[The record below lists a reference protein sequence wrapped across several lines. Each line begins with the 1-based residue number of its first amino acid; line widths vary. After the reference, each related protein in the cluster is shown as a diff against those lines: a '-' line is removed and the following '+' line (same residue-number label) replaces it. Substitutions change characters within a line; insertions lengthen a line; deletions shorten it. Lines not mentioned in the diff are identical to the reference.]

1 MIMTGRRT
9 IICILVLFSVSLLP
23 AEVSQRAARFAKE
36 AVGHTQNNDHVKAFR
51 SYVKALITA
60 LEDGDDLMAM
70 KCYGSISII
79 YHNFG
84 DTDNSL
90 YFAHKGYDIARRRG
104 DKAQITF
111 LSNLVTFYSQADDT
125 VNAEKYYS
133 LMRKMLPGAN
143 NVVNGYFLIYEQA
156 RLERAKKRF
165 AEAAALHVKARRYA
179 VRHGMPAVYVLFQDS
194 ELGNLMVAGGK
205 WDDAL
210 AMGRRCLSVAD
221 SISEKDMMI
230 NSYKMM
236 ADAFSGLGMKDS
248 AWCYMCKYDKL
259 RGEVYDMPGFFRVQN
274 DITQYKENYTAKRV
288 GRLSAAVIAGLAVI
302 AVFAVLITVL
312 IRKNMSLRKAQRLI
326 IDKNIELDAA
336 AAKDRMLLE
345 KYVAVTG
352 EKGMEEGCPAGGGD
366 YDKGAGRH
374 GPWLTDETQEK
385 LLCRIISVLEDMSV
399 ISDPDFSLS
408 AMADKTKSNTKY
420 VSTVINRTYGKNFK
434 TLLNEYRIKEACRR
448 MCDAGY
454 DRFTLKAIAV
464 GVGFRNTVSFIR
476 CFKNVMGMTPS
487 VYQRLSRK

>member
-1 MIMTGRRT
+1 MVRRT
-9 IICILVLFSVSLLP
+9 VFCIVSLFFVSLLQ
-23 AEVSQRAARFAKE
+23 AKVSQRAEHFAKE

-51 SYVKALITA
+51 SYVKALVAA
-60 LEDGDDLMAM
+60 LEEGDDLMAM

-104 DKAQITF
+104 DKAQVTF
-111 LSNLVTFYSQADDT
+111 LTNLVTFYSKAADT
-125 VNAEKYYS
+125 VNAAKYYS

-156 RLERAKKRF
+156 RIARAKKRF
-165 AEAAALHVKARRYA
+165 AEAAALHAKARQYA
-179 VRHGMPAVYVLFQDS
+179 VRHGMPVVYVLFQDS
-194 ELGNLMVAGGK
+194 EIGNIMVDEKRWG
-205 WDDAL
+205 DAL
-210 AMGRRCLSVAD
+210 AMGRRCLAVAD

-248 AWCYMCKYDKL
+248 ALYYMCEHDKL
-259 RGEVYDMPGFFRVQN
+259 RSAVYDMPGFFRVQN
-274 DITQYKENYTAKRV
+274 DITQYKDSYTARRV

-302 AVFAVLITVL
+302 AVFAVLMTVL

-336 AAKDRMLLE
+336 EAKDKILRE
-345 KYVAVTG
+345 KYVAVME
-352 EKGMEEGCPAGGGD
+352 EKGRGDACPEACPDGGGD
-366 YDKGAGRH
+366 SRNE
-374 GPWLTDETQEK
+374 PCLPDETQEK

-399 ISDPDFSLS
+399 ISDPDFSLG
-408 AMADKTKSNTKY
+408 AMADKTESNTKY
-420 VSTVINRTYGKNFK
+420 VSTVINRTYDKNFK

-448 MCDAGY
+448 MCDADY
-454 DRFTLKAIAV
+454 ERFTLKAIAV

>member
-1 MIMTGRRT
+1 MTRRT
-9 IICILVLFSVSLLP
+9 VICIVSLFFVSLIQAKVSHR
-23 AEVSQRAARFAKE
+23 AEQFAKE

-51 SYVKALITA
+51 CYVNALVTA
-60 LEDGDDLMAM
+60 LEEGDDLTAM
-70 KCYGSISII
+70 RCYGSISII

-84 DTDNSL
+84 DKDNAL

-104 DKAQITF
+104 DKAQVSF
-111 LSNLVTFYSQADDT
+111 LANLVTFYSKAADT
-125 VNAEKYYS
+125 VNAAKYYS
-133 LMRKMLPGAN
+133 LMRKKLPEIPEAN

-156 RLERAKKRF
+156 RIARAKKRF
-165 AEAAALHVKARRYA
+165 AEAAALHVKTRQYA

-194 ELGNLMVAGGK
+194 EIGNIMVAEKRWG
-205 WDDAL
+205 DAL
-210 AMGRRCLSVAD
+210 AMGRRCLAVAD
-221 SISEKDMMI
+221 SLSEKDMMI

-248 AWCYMCKYDKL
+248 ALYYMCEYDKL
-259 RGEVYDMPGFFRVQN
+259 RNEVYDMPGFFRVQN
-274 DITQYKENYTAKRV
+274 DITQYKDNDTAKRV

-302 AVFAVLITVL
+302 AVFVVLITVL
-312 IRKNMSLRKAQRLI
+312 VRKNMSLRKAQRFI

-336 AAKDRMLLE
+336 EAKDKILRE
-345 KYVAVTG
+345 KYVAVME
-352 EKGMEEGCPAGGGD
+352 EKGRGDACPDSGGD
-366 YDKGAGRH
+366 GRNE
-374 GPWLTDETQEK
+374 PCLPDEAQEK

-399 ISDPDFSLS
+399 ISDPDFSLG
-408 AMADKTKSNTKY
+408 AMADKTESNTKY
-420 VSTVINRTYGKNFK
+420 VSTVINRTYDKNFK

-448 MCDAGY
+448 MCDADY
-454 DRFTLKAIAV
+454 ERFTLKAIAV